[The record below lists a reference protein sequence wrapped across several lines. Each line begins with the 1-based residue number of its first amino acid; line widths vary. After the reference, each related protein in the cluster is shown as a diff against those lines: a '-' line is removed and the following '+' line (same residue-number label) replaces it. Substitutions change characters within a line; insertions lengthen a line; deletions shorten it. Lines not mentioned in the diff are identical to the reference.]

1 MSDDQLERTIRGTCY
16 GATSTDVA
24 ELFRQMLRTY
34 HACNSETGRDAAGEL
49 SERVFRT
56 LPSIHRIG
64 VADDLFSVYRLESGE
79 RLVWEQMLAKGAY
92 NHCYDAQLVDAR
104 GESQRVVI
112 KITVESDKDLRV
124 YLLENV
130 LHAIL
135 YQLPGTRAMVC
146 PILHAFKVRKSGHPP
161 YSLGTV
167 MDNPGMGNLADW
179 IDARMQ
185 NDEQMFSLLTQLAAM
200 VAQGQRAVRLEHR
213 DLKCD
218 NVLLAP
224 NPMAVSTV
232 SLGADLDFPYPT
244 LKLQCLLIDFGMAR
258 LELDDE
264 YLACDC
270 MHRRTDFNPSHDL
283 QNLCCTMLEDH
294 GVALAERAPRF
305 QRWLAARCA
314 PLFAEVRARWLD
326 YDSSDSSTRHRR
338 LVYVVNRE
346 KRDAFRP
353 ESMLA
358 DMKRHWQTRRR
369 Q

>member
-1 MSDDQLERTIRGTCY
+1 MGDELERTIRGTCY
-16 GATSTDVA
+16 GASSVEVA

-34 HACNSETGRDAAGEL
+34 HESNSETGRDAAGEL
-49 SERVFRT
+49 SDRVFRA
-56 LPSIHRIG
+56 LPSIHRVG
-64 VADDLFSVYRLESGE
+64 MADDLFTVYRLESGE
-79 RLVWEQMLAKGAY
+79 RLVWQQMLAKGAY
-92 NHCYDAQLVDAR
+92 NHCYEAEVVADD
-104 GESQRVVI
+104 GECERAVI

-135 YQLPGTRAMVC
+135 YQLPGTRELVC

-161 YSLGTV
+161 YSLGTI
-167 MDNPGMGNLADW
+167 MHNPGMGNLADW
-179 IDARMQ
+179 IDHHMK
-185 NDEQMFSLLTQLAAM
+185 NDEQMFSLLTQLSAM
-200 VAQGQRAVRLEHR
+200 VARGQRAVRFEHR

-218 NVLLAP
+218 NVLLSP
-224 NPMAVSTV
+224 NPESIDTV
-232 SLGADLDFPYPT
+232 TVDDLDFAYPT
-244 LKLQCLLIDFGMAR
+244 LKLRCLLIDFGMAR
-258 LELDDE
+258 LELDEE

-294 GVALAERAPRF
+294 RDALAERAPRF
-305 QRWLAARCA
+305 QRWLIGRCA
-314 PLFAEVRARWLD
+314 PLFARVRELWPN
-326 YDSSDSSTRHRR
+326 YDTIDSSTKHRR

-346 KRDAFRP
+346 QRDAFRP

-369 Q
+369 R